1 MKKTQIV
8 IHLMPYEID
17 WFEWQAKQLKQA
29 AHFLENDDYI
39 IVDITL
45 NLNFVDWKNSLI
57 PKEYFVTKFNQIIK
71 TCFDWCKTMHV
82 DINDDNT
89 CLGCADKRRTV
100 IKETTADQ
108 IIYLDCDLIFPAHT
122 LKLLLDS
129 AKQIVSEYF
138 IISPQI
144 PKLWDSSWYVL
155 MNNAYRDF
163 IWDNKTFIDPY
174 TVITSSYDSYKLTP
188 IDTFKLGGGWFNL
201 FSTNLLKLIGV
212 PDSFGPYGPDDTF
225 IMYGCQIMKTK
236 NYNVQQYIIEN
247 LVVSENHK
255 YRTNPYT
262 DFIKNKNDRESFR
275 SESEKNLQIE
285 VTNLQQRL

>member
-1 MKKTQIV
+1 MKKTQLV

-17 WFEWQAKQLKQA
+17 WFEWQAKQLKQCS
-29 AHFLENDDYI
+29 HFLQEDDYI
-39 IVDITL
+39 IADITL
-45 NLNFVDWKNSLI
+45 NLNFVDWSISSI
-57 PKEYFVTKFNQIIK
+57 PKDYFIKKFNQIIE
-71 TCFDWCKTMHV
+71 TCFDWCNETII
-82 DINDDNT
+82 DINDNNT
-89 CLGCADKRRTV
+89 CCGCADKRRTT
-100 IKETTADQ
+100 IQETTADQ
-108 IIYLDCDLIFPAHT
+108 LVYLDCDLIFSPFT

-129 AKQIVSEYF
+129 AKQVVSEYF

-155 MNNAYRDF
+155 MNDVYRDV

-174 TVITSSYDSYKLTP
+174 TVITTSYGIPKLNP
-188 IDTFKLGGGWFNL
+188 INTFKLGGGWFNL

-212 PDSFGPYGPDDTF
+212 PESFGSYGPDDTF
-225 IMYGCQIMKTK
+225 IMFGCDIMKTK

-255 YRTNPYT
+255 YRINPYM

-275 SESEKNLQIE
+275 TDSEKNLQTE
-285 VTNLQQRL
+285 LTNLHHRL